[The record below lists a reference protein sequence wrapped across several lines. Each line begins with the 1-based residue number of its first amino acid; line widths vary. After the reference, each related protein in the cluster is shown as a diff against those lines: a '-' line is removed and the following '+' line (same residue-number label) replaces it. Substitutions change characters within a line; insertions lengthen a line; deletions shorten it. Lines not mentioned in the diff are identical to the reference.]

1 MTEAKPS
8 QKQPNPKPIFVL
20 LYYKFVQVPDPEFEA
35 AQHKLVCKGIG
46 IMGRILIASEGING
60 TVAGTRAQLKEYIKY
75 MNAHPQFG
83 GIVFKWSSAP
93 KLPFHKLIVK
103 KRDEIVTLGREVDMS
118 KTAAYLKP
126 EELHKMFEAG
136 ENMVLVDMRNDYE
149 YKVGRFKDAI
159 QPGTDKF
166 YELPEKVKNIKIP
179 EGAKAVTYCTGGIR
193 CEKASI
199 LLKEQ
204 GVEDVYQLEGGI
216 VKYLEQFP
224 DGYFEGKNFVFD
236 DRLTQKIDT
245 PAGQKV
251 LAECAHCH
259 QPSDRYIDCVKT
271 DCHQLFICCEDCEAK
286 HEGMCPEAVKK
297 RQVATK

>member
-1 MTEAKPS
+1 
-8 QKQPNPKPIFVL
+8 
-20 LYYKFVQVPDPEFEA
+20 
-35 AQHKLVCKGIG
+35 
-46 IMGRILIASEGING
+46 MGRILIAGEGING
-60 TVAGTRAQLKEYIKY
+60 TVAGTRAQLKEYIRY

-93 KLPFHKLIVK
+93 RMPFHKLIVK

-118 KTAAYLKP
+118 KTATYLKP
-126 EELHKMFEAG
+126 EELHEMFEKG

-159 QPGTDKF
+159 QPKTDKF

-179 EGAKAVTYCTGGIR
+179 KGAKAVTYCTGGIR
-193 CEKASI
+193 CEKASV

-204 GVEDVYQLEGGI
+204 DVEDVYQLEGGI

-251 LAECAHCH
+251 LAKCEHCGK
-259 QPSDRYIDCVKT
+259 PSDHYIDCTKP
-271 DCHQLFICCEDCEAK
+271 DCHQLFICCEDCEK
-286 HEGMCPEAVKK
+286 EHEGICPEAVKK
-297 RQVATK
+297 LQKA